1 MQPLIND
8 RFIDNPNERMLD
20 SIIWKR
26 NIGLPV
32 IGVYCAYAPVEL
44 IRAAGAVPVCLC
56 AFSRRTIDAAETVLP
71 GNLCPLIKSSFGFIT
86 TDTCPFYAL
95 SQAIIGETTCDGKKK
110 MFELIGHIKPTHIM
124 DLPQKPDEQEAIT
137 TWTAMVYKL
146 KVFLEETL
154 GRTIADA
161 DIEREIRQT
170 NRKNRLM
177 NDFFAYMAHHP
188 PLASWNEMYDVFS
201 LEYVSNA
208 DELDGTLQG
217 VARKLEMRRDNGEYI
232 ADALSPRVLVSGC
245 PIGGDANKVYKVI
258 EEAGGVI
265 VAMEAC
271 SGMKRYLLAI
281 EEGTGDPVSSLA
293 RAYLKIPCS
302 CMTPNTGRLEALDA
316 LIERFRPQAVVD
328 VVLRACH
335 SYNIESYKIEKHIR
349 EKHKIPV
356 LKLETD
362 FAESDH
368 AMIRTRVQAVF
379 ENL

>member
-1 MQPLIND
+1 MEPLIND
-8 RFIDNPNERMLD
+8 RFISNPNKRILD
-20 SIIWKR
+20 SIIWER

-44 IRAAGAVPVCLC
+44 IRAMGAVPACLC
-56 AFSRRTIDAAETVLP
+56 AFSQRTIDAAETVLP
-71 GNLCPLIKSSFGFIT
+71 HNLCPLIKSSFGFIIS
-86 TDTCPFYAL
+86 DACPFYGL

-110 MFELIGHIKPTHIM
+110 MFELIQHIKPTHIM

-137 TWTAMVYKL
+137 TWTAMVHKL
-146 KVFLEETL
+146 KAFLEGTF
-154 GRTIADA
+154 GREIADE

-177 NDFFAYMAHHP
+177 NDFFGYMAHYP
-188 PLASWNEMYDVFS
+188 PLVNWNEMYDVFS

-217 VARKLEMRRDNGEYI
+217 LAQRLEMRRDNGEYI
-232 ADALSPRVLVSGC
+232 GDALSPRVLVTGC

-271 SGMKRYLLAI
+271 SGMKRYTLAI

-302 CMTPNTGRLEALDA
+302 CMTPNMGRLEALDA
-316 LIERFRPQAVVD
+316 LIEKFRPHAVVD

-335 SYNIESYKIEKHIR
+335 SYNIESYKIENHVR
-349 EKHKIPV
+349 EKHKIPL
-356 LKLETD
+356 LKVETD
-362 FAESDH
+362 FSESDR

>member
-1 MQPLIND
+1 
-8 RFIDNPNERMLD
+8 
-20 SIIWKR
+20 
-26 NIGLPV
+26 
-32 IGVYCAYAPVEL
+32 
-44 IRAAGAVPVCLC
+44 
-56 AFSRRTIDAAETVLP
+56 
-71 GNLCPLIKSSFGFIT
+71 
-86 TDTCPFYAL
+86 
-95 SQAIIGETTCDGKKK
+95 
-110 MFELIGHIKPTHIM
+110 
-124 DLPQKPDEQEAIT
+124 
-137 TWTAMVYKL
+137 
-146 KVFLEETL
+146 
-154 GRTIADA
+154 
-161 DIEREIRQT
+161 
-170 NRKNRLM
+170 
-177 NDFFAYMAHHP
+177 
-188 PLASWNEMYDVFS
+188 
-201 LEYVSNA
+201 
-208 DELDGTLQG
+208 
-217 VARKLEMRRDNGEYI
+217 
-232 ADALSPRVLVSGC
+232 
-245 PIGGDANKVYKVI
+245 
-258 EEAGGVI
+258 
-265 VAMEAC
+265 MEAC